1 MAINFGQDYAEDV
14 KCYNEELEQIGKYE
28 EEIEKLWNSIEL
40 KINRI
45 LNEEGVSTEK
55 TISRRRN

>member
-1 MAINFGQDYAEDV
+1 MTINFGQDYAEDV

-45 LNEEGVSTEK
+45 LSEEGILTEK